1 MKFLNFSYLD
11 EDEEF
16 DIDSNSDLID
26 AFQKRKQSCLK
37 ITVRF
42 NKDLLYASSVFKE
55 EAHDEDKPS
64 WM

>member
-1 MKFLNFSYLD
+1 MKFLNFSYLE
-11 EDEEF
+11 EDEEL

-42 NKDLLYASSVFKE
+42 NKDLL
-55 EAHDEDKPS
+55 
-64 WM
+64 